1 MPFSFID
8 GSSASQAAIVTLEP
22 FREYEWDLETHEFV
36 VRNGSINILTG
47 APALKIWIYKTL
59 LSQRGRYQAYTWNYG
74 NDLDSLV
81 GSAMTRDIISSEAK
95 RITEEA
101 LYTNAHIFNLKNFTA
116 VLEDNQ
122 LNITFVAETDA
133 GDIEVSINV

>member
-8 GSSASQAAIVTLEP
+8 GSSVARTNAVTLEP
-22 FREYEWDLETHEFV
+22 FREYEWDVTTREFV
-36 VRNGSINILTG
+36 IRNGNISILTG
-47 APALKIWIYKTL
+47 VPALKIWIYKTL

-81 GSAMTRDIISSEAK
+81 GAAMTRDVISSEAK

-122 LNITFVAETDA
+122 LKIDFVAETDA
-133 GDIEVSINV
+133 GDIEVSTNV

>member
-8 GSSASQAAIVTLEP
+8 GSSATQATAVTLEP
-22 FREYEWDLETHEFV
+22 FQEYEWDVTTREFV
-36 VRNGSINILTG
+36 IRNGNINILTS

-74 NDLDSLV
+74 NDLDALV
-81 GSAMTRDIISSEAK
+81 GAAMTRDVLSSEAK

-116 VLEDNQ
+116 KMEDNT
-122 LNITFVAETDA
+122 LEIAFVAETDA
-133 GDIEVSINV
+133 GDIEVSL